1 MTYETHQ
8 VEGRSRESRTP
19 PLIGQKLN
27 KQRDMIEVSSSN
39 QMRKSKVLVLY
50 TGGTIGMKKMDSGY
64 EPKPGFL
71 QSQLKRL
78 PMLYDEEYMG
88 NDLERDP
95 ALDRND
101 NTDCVALEEL
111 AMPVSMHGVRVLYY
125 IKEYCPIKDSS
136 NMTISDWIEIAL
148 DIKYHYDN
156 YDGFV
161 VIHGTDTMA
170 YSVSALS
177 FMLEN
182 LGKSVVF
189 TGSQVPIYE
198 QRNDGRD
205 NLLGALVIAGHYT
218 IPEVSL
224 YFAGCLYRG
233 NRSTKVSAGSFDAFD
248 SPNLPPL
255 VTMKVKIEVEW
266 DAIFRS
272 SNGSK
277 FTVHTNMNPNIGLL
291 RLFPGITAETVRA
304 FLKPPMLGVVLQTY
318 GTGNAPN
325 NRDDLLT
332 EIKEATNRG
341 VLIINCTQCLYGPVV
356 DQYATGKVLVDAGV
370 IPGSDMTPEAALTKL
385 SYVLGKT
392 KLTWDEKEKM
402 IRSNIRGELTV
413 AYTKEQF
420 SLKDHSFI
428 SAVASSLQ
436 ISSSEQMKRLRKAL
450 LPVLMNC
457 ATSTGNVHTME
468 ELLNQGADVNAST
481 DYDGR
486 TPLHIACMEGNSE
499 AVKFLLEH
507 GASTQVKDRFQS
519 SPLDDAIKFRHREI
533 VKALLMA
540 GAHLVKT
547 YMETAVA
554 LCRLAAK
561 NRVEDLRMWQ
571 LAGADLNSCD
581 YDKRTPLHVA
591 VCRNNIDSVIFLLE
605 HGVNPHLRDI
615 FGSTPLD
622 NAKCYG
628 LENITSILE
637 EYSEM
642 KQSVEDLPVN

>member
-1 MTYETHQ
+1 MEVSGTKCL
-8 VEGRSRESRTP
+8 RESR
-19 PLIGQKLN
+19 
-27 KQRDMIEVSSSN
+27 
-39 QMRKSKVLVLY
+39 VLVLY
-50 TGGTIGMKKMDSGY
+50 TGGTIGMKKIDGAY
-64 EPKPGFL
+64 HPKTGFL
-71 QSQLKRL
+71 QSQIKRL
-78 PMLYDEEYMG
+78 PMLYDDEFM
-88 NDLERDP
+88 NERSTCE
-95 ALDRND
+95 ASD
-101 NTDCVALEEL
+101 NCSLEEL
-111 AMPVSMHGVRVLYY
+111 AMPISTHGVRVFYY

-148 DIKYHYDN
+148 DIKNNYDS

-205 NLLGALVIAGHYT
+205 NLLGALVIAGHYI

-255 VTMKVKIEVEW
+255 VTMKVKIEVQW

-272 SNGSK
+272 NNSKK

-291 RLFPGITAETVRA
+291 RLFPGITAETVHA
-304 FLKPPMLGVVLQTY
+304 FLKSPMMGVVLQTY

-325 NRDDLLT
+325 NRDDLIT
-332 EIKEATNRG
+332 EIKKATKRG
-341 VLIINCTQCLYGPVV
+341 VIIINCTQCLHGPVV
-356 DQYATGKVLVDAGV
+356 DQYATGKILLDAGV

-392 KLTWDEKEKM
+392 DLSLNQKQEL
-402 IRSNIRGELTV
+402 IRNNIRGELTV
-413 AYTKEQF
+413 AHTKEQF
-420 SLKDHSFI
+420 SLKDNSFI
-428 SAVASSLQ
+428 EAVASSLK
-436 ISSSEQMKRLRKAL
+436 ISSSKEMEFVRQAL
-450 LPVLMNC
+450 LPVLMSC
-457 ATSTGNVHTME
+457 AASSGNVETLE
-468 ELLNQGADVNAST
+468 ELVNQGADVNAST
-481 DYDGR
+481 NYDGR
-486 TPLHIACMEGNSE
+486 TPLHIACMEGNTE

-507 GASTQVKDRFQS
+507 GASTQVKDRFKS
-519 SPLDDAIKFRHREI
+519 SPLDDAIKFRHKEI
-533 VKALLMA
+533 VKILRKA
-540 GAHLVKT
+540 GAHLMKT
-547 YMETAVA
+547 SIETAVE

-561 NRVEDLRMWQ
+561 NRVEDLHMWQ
-571 LAGADLNSCD
+571 LANVDFNCCD

-591 VCRNNIDSVIFLLE
+591 VCRNNVETVAFLLE
-605 HGVNPHLRDI
+605 HRVDPYLRDV
-615 FGSTPLD
+615 FGNTPLD
-622 NAKCYG
+622 NANCYE
-628 LENITSILE
+628 LENIVNMLE
-637 EYSEM
+637 EFSAD
-642 KQSVEDLPVN
+642 KQSRDLSVS